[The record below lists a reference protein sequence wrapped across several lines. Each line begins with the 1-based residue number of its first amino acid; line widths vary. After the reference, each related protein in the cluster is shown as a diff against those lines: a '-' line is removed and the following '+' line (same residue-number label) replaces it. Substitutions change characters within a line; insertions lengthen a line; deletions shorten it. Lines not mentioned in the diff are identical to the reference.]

1 MKKICI
7 TPPLILHVSKE
18 FFTIFLSLILSFTG
32 CSNDDDEKSADTKSQ
47 PDSEQTDETE
57 TKQTAVFDSVD
68 DAAFTVLRSLTDLT
82 QYDPEKVTDED
93 GSVSGIETLPDT
105 WSALTFTCDEGFVL
119 DETKETVR
127 SLPVSGF
134 GEALEFFS
142 SIIGESLKESSLT
155 DGRYAW
161 SYSGLG
167 SLTFTKVTGD
177 EDLFAT
183 LDVSLSVMPG
193 LTQLRFVSEDS
204 ANKVFDSN
212 NKKFYGDPYYRAGD
226 VIKRKKD
233 GTLWICVRPAGGPYH
248 KEYSYWICLNP
259 TGSGGKSIIDTTQK
273 DFDIYFNAG
282 KITNDGSTI
291 IKKYS
296 QKWTYAKKL
305 MTLKTAKAAFHTFAS
320 LVNKAA
326 WDKGGD
332 VLSGYANAQWVYEKL
347 KKNGIDLKALHMLS
361 DGKDGPDA
369 SKDLEYYR
377 DVMFAFAYGSPVN
390 ESNRTLSLNNLP
402 KAMKDLNAFKKAAQV
417 KCIQPFFVGY
427 CPQDGITEYLNTSIT
442 VPNITY
448 STHTNKKFMLSLT
461 DSYDETYLS
470 SIGAD
475 PKQVL
480 ILLTPSGT
488 YITQQQLYE
497 DYADE
502 FAKLFY
508 YNYADH
514 LHEFDGTKLFFSEYS
529 STRNDSAK
537 DADLTANYRY
547 RYKDK
552 KANFHVIVS
561 PELRITDSK
570 GEDKNGDIIKP
581 DAKLYESVYVQ
592 REDQELLVNAYFD
605 YWNTS
610 NSFTRYIDD
619 EYTNWY
625 DENE

>member
-1 MKKICI
+1 MKK
-7 TPPLILHVSKE
+7 TRY
-18 FFTIFLSLILSFTG
+18 LSFLVSLLLASALIFSG

-47 PDSEQTDETE
+47 PDSEQTDE

-142 SIIGESLKESSLT
+142 SLIGESLKESSLT

-204 ANKVFDSN
+204 ANKVLESS

-233 GTLWICVRPAGGPYH
+233 GTFWICVRPAGGPYH

-282 KITNDGSTI
+282 KTTNDGATI

-320 LVNKAA
+320 LVNEAA
-326 WDKGGD
+326 WAKEND
-332 VLSGYANAQWVYEKL
+332 VLSGYANAQYVYKKL
-347 KKNGIDLKALHMLS
+347 KENGIDLKALHMLS
-361 DGKDGPDA
+361 DGKNGPVA
-369 SKDLEYYR
+369 SKDLEYYK

-402 KAMKDLNAFKKAAQV
+402 KEMKNLNAFKKAAQV

-427 CPQDGITEYLNTSIT
+427 CPQDKITEYLNTSIT
-442 VPNITY
+442 VATITY

-475 PKQVL
+475 PKETL
-480 ILLTPSGT
+480 ILLTPSGIL
-488 YITQQQLYE
+488 ITQQILYK

-514 LHEFDGTKLFFSEYS
+514 LHGFDGTDLIFTEYS

-537 DADLTANYRY
+537 KADLTANYRY
-547 RYKDK
+547 RYQDK
-552 KANFHVIVS
+552 NANFHVIVS

-570 GEDKNGDIIKP
+570 GEDKNGNIIKP

-592 REDQELLVNAYFD
+592 REDQELYGAHFD

-610 NSFTRYIDD
+610 KSFTRYIDD
-619 EYTNWY
+619 EYTDWY
-625 DENE
+625 GENE

>member
-1 MKKICI
+1 MKKF
-7 TPPLILHVSKE
+7 TSPL
-18 FFTIFLSLILSFTG
+18 LSLLLAIALT
-32 CSNDDDEKSADTKSQ
+32 CSLAACKNDDDSTEEDPK
-47 PDSEQTDETE
+47 ETV
-57 TKQTAVFDSVD
+57 TFDSVD

-82 QYDPEKVTDED
+82 QYDPEKVTEED
-93 GSVSGIETLPDT
+93 GSVSGIETLPVDWNT
-105 WSALTFTCDEGFVL
+105 QTFSCDEGFVL

-167 SLTFTKVTGD
+167 SLTFTKVTGT

-183 LDVSLSVMPG
+183 LDVRLSVMPG
-193 LTQLRFVSEDS
+193 LTQLRFVSEAS
-204 ANKVFDSN
+204 ANKVLESN

-233 GTLWICVRPAGGPYH
+233 GTLWICVRPAGGPFH

-273 DFDIYFNAG
+273 DFDIYFIAG
-282 KITNDGSTI
+282 KAKDESTI

-320 LVNKAA
+320 LANEAA
-326 WDKGGD
+326 WAKENDG
-332 VLSGYANAQWVYEKL
+332 SEYAYAQYVYKKL
-347 KKNGIDLKALHMLS
+347 KENGIDLKALHMLS
-361 DGKDGPDA
+361 DGKDGPVA
-369 SKDLEYYR
+369 SKSREYYR

-402 KAMKDLNAFKKAAQV
+402 KAMKDLNSFKKAAQV

-442 VPNITY
+442 VATITY

-475 PKQVL
+475 PKRVL

-488 YITQQQLYE
+488 LITQQTLYE
-497 DYADE
+497 KGYADS
-502 FAKLFY
+502 FAELFC

-514 LHEFDGTKLFFSEYS
+514 LHEFDGKNLFFSEYS

-537 DADLTANYRY
+537 GADLTANYRY

-552 KANFHVIVS
+552 NANFHVIVS

-570 GEDKNGDIIKP
+570 GEDKNRNIIKP

-592 REDQELLVNAYFD
+592 REDQALIGNAHFD
-605 YWNTS
+605 YWDTS

-619 EYTNWY
+619 EFTSWH